1 MVSNITDA
9 FTAPEQVTVIKR
21 FNVNVIGA
29 GKPTLLF
36 CNGFNCNQHIWNY
49 LTPALAGRHQLVLF
63 DQMGTGDSDLSAY
76 DAAKYASLAGYA
88 QDVVD
93 ICQAL
98 ELREVI
104 IIGHSVGAMIA
115 LLAAIQAPQYFAKA
129 VLIAAS
135 PCYLN
140 EPGYYGGFERADMLD
155 LLAEMRGNYES
166 WANTFATLLIG
177 QDQPASLGYELAGYF
192 CQADP
197 SIAREF
203 AHMGFLADNRADV
216 PHLHLPTLLLQCSDD
231 VAVPVEVGDY
241 LLANLPQGQLIT
253 LRATGHC
260 PHLSAPMEV
269 LAALRDFIS
278 Y

>member
-1 MVSNITDA
+1 MASTIIDS
-9 FTAPEQVTVIKR
+9 FTAPEQVAIIKR

-49 LTPALAGRHQLVLF
+49 LTPALTARHQLVLF
-63 DQMGTGDSDLSAY
+63 DQMGTGDSDLSCY
-76 DAAKYASLAGYA
+76 DSAKYASLGGYA

-98 ELREVI
+98 ELREVV

-115 LLAAIQAPQYFAKA
+115 MLAVIQAPQYFARA
-129 VLIAAS
+129 VLVAAT

-155 LLAEMRGNYES
+155 LLAEMKGNYES

-177 QDQPASLGYELAGYF
+177 QEQPASLGYELAGYF
-192 CQADP
+192 CQANP
-197 SIAREF
+197 TIAREF
-203 AHMGFLADNRADV
+203 AHMSFLADNRADV
-216 PHLHLPTLLLQCSDD
+216 PRMPLPTLLLQCSDD
-231 VAVPVEVGDY
+231 VAVPAEVGEY
-241 LLANLPQGQLIT
+241 LVTHLPQATLTT

-269 LAALRDFIS
+269 LAAMRDFIS
-278 Y
+278 

>member
-1 MVSNITDA
+1 MVSNITDS
-9 FTAPEQVTVIKR
+9 FVAPEQVTTIKR

-49 LTPALAGRHQLVLF
+49 LTPSLAARHQLVLF
-63 DQMGTGDSDLSAY
+63 DQMGTGESDLSAY
-76 DAAKYASLAGYA
+76 DSTKYADLAGYA

-98 ELREVI
+98 ELREVV

-115 LLAAIQAPQYFAKA
+115 MLAAIQAPQYFAKA
-129 VLIAAS
+129 VLIAAT

-177 QDQPASLGYELAGYF
+177 QEQPASLGYELAGYF
-192 CQADP
+192 CQANP
-197 SIAREF
+197 TIAREF
-203 AHMGFLADNRADV
+203 AHMSFLADNRTDV
-216 PHLHLPTLLLQCSDD
+216 PQMPLPTLLLQCSDD
-231 VAVPVEVGDY
+231 VAVPAEVGEY
-241 LLANLPQGQLIT
+241 LVTHLPQATLTT

-269 LAALRDFIS
+269 LAAMRAFIS
-278 Y
+278 

>member
-1 MVSNITDA
+1 MPSDITNS
-9 FTAPEQVTVIKR
+9 FTAPEQIAVIKR

-36 CNGFNCNQHIWNY
+36 CNGFNCNHHIWNY
-49 LTPALAGRHQLVLF
+49 LTPSLAPRHQLVLF
-63 DQMGTGDSDLSAY
+63 DQMGTGDSDPTCY
-76 DAAKYASLAGYA
+76 DPAKYASLAGYA

-98 ELREVI
+98 ELREVV

-115 LLAAIQAPQYFAKA
+115 MLAAIQAPQYFAKA
-129 VLIAAS
+129 VLVAAT
-135 PCYLN
+135 PYYLN
-140 EPGYYGGFERADMLD
+140 EPGYYGGFERSDMLA

-177 QDQPASLGYELAGYF
+177 QEQPASLGYELAGYF
-192 CQADP
+192 CQANP
-197 SIAREF
+197 IIAREF
-203 AHMGFLADNRADV
+203 AHMSFLADNRADV
-216 PHLHLPTLLLQCSDD
+216 PLLQLPTLLLQCSDD
-231 VAVPVEVGDY
+231 VAVPAEVGDY

-269 LAALRDFIS
+269 LAAMRDFIR
-278 Y
+278 

>member
-1 MVSNITDA
+1 MVSNITDS
-9 FTAPEQVTVIKR
+9 FTAPEQVAIIKR

-36 CNGFNCNQHIWNY
+36 CNGFNCNQYIWNY
-49 LTPALAGRHQLVLF
+49 LTPALTARHQLVLF
-63 DQMGTGDSDLSAY
+63 DQMGTGDSDLNCY
-76 DAAKYASLAGYA
+76 NPAKYASLAGYA

-98 ELREVI
+98 ELREVV

-115 LLAAIQAPQYFAKA
+115 MLAAIQAPQYFVKA
-129 VLIAAS
+129 VLVAAT

-155 LLAEMRGNYES
+155 LLAEMQGNYES

-197 SIAREF
+197 TIAREF
-203 AHMGFLADNRADV
+203 AHMSFLADNRADV
-216 PHLHLPTLLLQCSDD
+216 PQMPLPTLLLQCSDD
-231 VAVPVEVGDY
+231 VAVPAEVGDY
-241 LLANLPQGQLIT
+241 LLAHLPQGQLIT

-269 LAALRDFIS
+269 LAAMRDFIS
-278 Y
+278 

>member
-1 MVSNITDA
+1 MVSNVTNT
-9 FTAPEQVTVIKR
+9 FTTPGQVAVIKR

-49 LTPALAGRHQLVLF
+49 LTPALATRHQLVLF
-63 DQMGTGDSDLSAY
+63 DQMGTGNSDVSAY
-76 DAAKYASLAGYA
+76 DSAKYASLAGYA

-98 ELREVI
+98 ELREVV

-115 LLAAIQAPQYFAKA
+115 MLAAIQAPQYFAKA
-129 VLIAAS
+129 VLVAAT

-140 EPGYYGGFERADMLD
+140 EPGYYGGFERGDMLD

-197 SIAREF
+197 TIAREF
-203 AHMGFLADNRADV
+203 AHMSFLADNRADV
-216 PHLHLPTLLLQCSDD
+216 PHLQLPTLLLQCSDD
-231 VAVPVEVGDY
+231 VAVPAEVGDY
-241 LLANLPQGQLIT
+241 LAAHLPQGTLIT
-253 LRATGHC
+253 LEATGHC
-260 PHLSAPMEV
+260 PHLSAPREV
-269 LAALRDFIS
+269 LAAMRDFIS
-278 Y
+278 

>member
-1 MVSNITDA
+1 MSSNITDS
-9 FTAPEQVTVIKR
+9 FTAPEQVATIKR

-49 LTPALAGRHQLVLF
+49 LTPALAARHQLVLF
-63 DQMGTGDSDLSAY
+63 DQMGTGSSDVSAY
-76 DAAKYASLAGYA
+76 SSAKYASLTGYA

-98 ELREVI
+98 KLREVI

-115 LLAAIQAPQYFAKA
+115 MLAAIQAPQCFAKA
-129 VLIAAS
+129 VLIAAT
-135 PCYLN
+135 PYYLN

-197 SIAREF
+197 TIAREF
-203 AHMGFLADNRADV
+203 AHMSFLADNRADV
-216 PHLHLPTLLLQCSDD
+216 PQMPLPTLLLQCSDD
-231 VAVPVEVGDY
+231 VAVPAEVGEY
-241 LLANLPQGQLIT
+241 LLANLPQGTLTT

-269 LAALRDFIS
+269 LAAMREFIGS
-278 Y
+278 

>member
-1 MVSNITDA
+1 MVSNITDS
-9 FTAPEQVTVIKR
+9 FVAPEQVTTIKR

-49 LTPALAGRHQLVLF
+49 LTPSLAARHQLVLF
-63 DQMGTGDSDLSAY
+63 DQMGTGESDLSAY
-76 DAAKYASLAGYA
+76 DSTKYADLAGYA

-98 ELREVI
+98 ELREVV

-115 LLAAIQAPQYFAKA
+115 MLAAIQAPQYFAKA
-129 VLIAAS
+129 VLIAAT

-155 LLAEMRGNYES
+155 LLTEMKGNYES

-177 QDQPASLGYELAGYF
+177 QEQPASLGYELAGYF
-192 CQADP
+192 CQANP
-197 SIAREF
+197 TIAREF
-203 AHMGFLADNRADV
+203 AHMSFLADNRTDV
-216 PHLHLPTLLLQCSDD
+216 PQMPLPTLLLQCSDD
-231 VAVPVEVGDY
+231 VAVPAEVGEY
-241 LLANLPQGQLIT
+241 LVTHLPQATLTT

-269 LAALRDFIS
+269 LAAMRAFIS
-278 Y
+278 

>member
-1 MVSNITDA
+1 MISNITDT
-9 FTAPEQVTVIKR
+9 FTAPEQVAVVKR

-49 LTPALAGRHQLVLF
+49 LTPALAARHQLVLF
-63 DQMGTGDSDLSAY
+63 DQMGTGDSDVSAY
-76 DAAKYASLAGYA
+76 DPVKYESLTGYA
-88 QDVVD
+88 QDVVA

-115 LLAAIQAPQYFAKA
+115 MLAAIQAPQHFAKA
-129 VLIAAS
+129 VLIAAT

-197 SIAREF
+197 TIAREF
-203 AHMGFLADNRADV
+203 AHMSFLADNRADV
-216 PHLHLPTLLLQCSDD
+216 PLMPLPTLLLQCSDD
-231 VAVPVEVGDY
+231 VAVPDEVGEY
-241 LLANLPQGQLIT
+241 LLANLPQSTLLK

-260 PHLSAPMEV
+260 PHLSAPLEV
-269 LAALRDFIS
+269 LAAMRDFIS
-278 Y
+278 S

>member
-1 MVSNITDA
+1 MTSDITNS
-9 FTAPEQVTVIKR
+9 FTTLEQVAVIKR
-21 FNVNVIGA
+21 FNVSIIGA

-49 LTPALAGRHQLVLF
+49 LTPALAARHQLVLF
-63 DQMGTGDSDLSAY
+63 DQMGTGNSDLRAY
-76 DAAKYASLAGYA
+76 DSTKYASLAGYA

-98 ELREVI
+98 ELREVV

-115 LLAAIQAPQYFAKA
+115 LLAAVQAPQYFAKT
-129 VLIAAS
+129 VLIAAT
-135 PCYLN
+135 PHYLN

-197 SIAREF
+197 TIAREF
-203 AHMGFLADNRADV
+203 AHMSFLADNRADV
-216 PHLHLPTLLLQCSDD
+216 PHLQQPTLLLQCSDD
-231 VAVPVEVGDY
+231 VAVPAEVGNY
-241 LLANLPQGQLIT
+241 LLAHLPQATLIT

-269 LAALRDFIS
+269 LAAMRDFIS
-278 Y
+278 

>member
-1 MVSNITDA
+1 MASDSTNSFAST
-9 FTAPEQVTVIKR
+9 EQEAVIKR
-21 FNVNVIGA
+21 FNVNIVGA

-49 LTPALAGRHQLVLF
+49 LTPALAARHQLVLF
-63 DQMGTGDSDLSAY
+63 DQMGTGNSDLSAY
-76 DAAKYASLAGYA
+76 DADRYATLAGYA
-88 QDVVD
+88 QDVVT

-98 ELREVI
+98 ELREVV

-115 LLAAIQAPQYFAKA
+115 MLAAIQAPQYFAKA
-129 VLIAAS
+129 VLIAAT

-197 SIAREF
+197 TIAREF
-203 AHMGFLADNRADV
+203 AQMSFLADNRADV
-216 PHLHLPTLLLQCSDD
+216 PHLQLPTLLLQCSDD
-231 VAVPVEVGDY
+231 VAVPAEVGDY
-241 LLANLPQGQLIT
+241 LLAHLPQATLIT

-260 PHLSAPMEV
+260 PHLSAPFEV
-269 LAALRDFIS
+269 LAAMRGFIS
-278 Y
+278 